1 MAPAR
6 DWAGVCTFALC
17 HKTLDT
23 VGTIHFCMVIL
34 KHTSSSGHRGTSLSR
49 FSILGGIIIHWCIFS
64 SFCGTTE
71 ECVVADWIK
80 GLSISAAHLFCPHF
94 LVFPPRRKLCP
105 RVLNNISTN
114 ETKWI
119 WMLVTDVPC
128 AVVPVTTQTA
138 CIWVYVDLKLRVARC
153 QTLNLIVRKGII
165 TPFL

>member
-6 DWAGVCTFALC
+6 DWAGVCTFVLC

-34 KHTSSSGHRGTSLSR
+34 KHTSSSGHRGTFLSR

-64 SFCGTTE
+64 SFCRTTE

-128 AVVPVTTQTA
+128 CSPCDNTNRVRLGLRGSKAPSG
-138 CIWVYVDLKLRVARC
+138 KLPNAEFDC
-153 QTLNLIVRKGII
+153 A
-165 TPFL
+165 

>member
-6 DWAGVCTFALC
+6 DWAGACTFALC

-34 KHTSSSGHRGTSLSR
+34 KHTSYSGHRGTSLSR

-71 ECVVADWIK
+71 DVVGADWIK

-105 RVLNNISTN
+105 GVLNNISTN

-119 WMLVTDVPC
+119 WMLVTDVL
-128 AVVPVTTQTA
+128 AGVAVTTQSK
-138 CIWVYVDLKLRVARC
+138 CIWAYVDLKLQVAC
-153 QTLNLIVRKGII
+153 SQTPNLIVHEGII
-165 TPFL
+165 TWFL